1 MSSPRGPLYLLV
13 WERGWGGTLP
23 GMVEQSELVEYRA
36 LAERLADAAGAAIR
50 PYFRQPIDVDLKAD
64 RSPVT
69 AADREAEQAMRAI
82 LASEVPGHGM
92 VGEEFGSERAD
103 ADWVWVLDPV
113 DGTKAFISGQPTFGT
128 LVALL
133 HQGAPLVGVID
144 QPISGERWS
153 GAQGLPTTFN
163 GEVIRARATQD
174 LAAATLYA
182 TSPDQFAGA
191 TAEAFARLSAACG
204 LTRFGLDCYAYG
216 LLALGFVDLV
226 AEADMKLYDFAA
238 LVPVVEGAGGVIS
251 DWAGRPLGAESDGRV
266 LAAGDA
272 GLHRAAL
279 GVLGETA

>member
-1 MSSPRGPLYLLV
+1 MAERSKLL
-13 WERGWGGTLP
+13 
-23 GMVEQSELVEYRA
+23 EYRA
-36 LAERLADAAGAAIR
+36 LAERLADAAGAAVR
-50 PYFRQPIDVDLKAD
+50 PYFRQPIAVDVKAD

-82 LASEVPGHGM
+82 LASEAPGHGI
-92 VGEEFGSERAD
+92 VGEEVGSERAD
-103 ADWVWVLDPV
+103 ADWVWVLDPI

-133 HQGAPLVGVID
+133 HLGAPVVGLID

-163 GEVIRARATQD
+163 GEAIRARATQD
-174 LAAATLYA
+174 LSAATLYA

-191 TAEAFARLSAACG
+191 DAESFGRLSTVCR
-204 LTRFGLDCYAYG
+204 LTRFGVDCYAYG

-226 AEADMKLYDFAA
+226 VEADMKLYDFAA

-251 DWAGRPLGAESDGRV
+251 DWVGRPLGVESDGRV
-266 LAAGDA
+266 VAAGN
-272 GLHRAAL
+272 GRLQQVAL
-279 GVLGETA
+279 GVLGG